1 MEPIS
6 MGLMAAGALGGLAG
20 MFRKTP
26 KFDAPTL
33 DTLRRQNPELYAEFM
48 ATLRDARMMSDMA
61 AQRQGLSSAQQASLQ
76 DTTSQINQQLA
87 NRGLVGSSAGT
98 QLSAD
103 ARSRAMGNL
112 LQQALQERMSLM
124 QGAGQARGNAAQLFQ
139 QGVAPA
145 MQASQMN
152 TQAKMAN
159 DAAMN
164 QFFSGLLGAGANMY
178 ATNQLFPVSS
188 PTGGVMANPVNQ
200 SVMQPWSPGVQYGQ
214 SYQPF
219 RPQFSFGR

>member
-1 MEPIS
+1 M
-6 MGLMAAGALGGLAG
+6 L
-20 MFRKTP
+20 RKTP
-26 KFDAPTL
+26 KFEAPTL

-48 ATLRDARMMSDMA
+48 STLRDARRMSDMA

-112 LQQALQERMSLM
+112 LQQALQERMGLM
-124 QGAGQARGNAAQLFQ
+124 QGAQQARGNAASLFQ
-139 QGVAPA
+139 QGTAPA
-145 MQASQMN
+145 AQAGQMN
-152 TQAKMAN
+152 VQAQMAN

-200 SVMQPWSPGVQYGQ
+200 SVMQPWNGGVQYGQ

-219 RPQFSFGR
+219 RPQFNLGR